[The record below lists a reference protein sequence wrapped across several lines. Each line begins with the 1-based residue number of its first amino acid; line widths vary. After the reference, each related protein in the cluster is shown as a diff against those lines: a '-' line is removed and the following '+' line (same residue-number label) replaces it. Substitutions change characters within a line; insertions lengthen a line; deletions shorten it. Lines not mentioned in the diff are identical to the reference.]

1 MATERYQNK
10 NKPEE
15 NITKK
20 QKNNFL
26 KQTFVRLM
34 MSY

>member
-1 MATERYQNK
+1 MATARYQNK
-10 NKPEE
+10 NKPEA
-15 NITKK
+15 NITEK

-26 KQTFVRLM
+26 KQKPVQLM